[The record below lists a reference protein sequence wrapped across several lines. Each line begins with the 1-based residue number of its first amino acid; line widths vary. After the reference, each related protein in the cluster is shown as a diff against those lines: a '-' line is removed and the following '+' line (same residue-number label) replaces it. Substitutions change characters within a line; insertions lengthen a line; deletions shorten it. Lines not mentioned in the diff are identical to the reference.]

1 MSACTP
7 SSRSCSRPST
17 NDARMKR
24 VAQAQLLR
32 ELGEA
37 LGGDRVAVDRDERA
51 GRADPLA
58 EQARVAARAE
68 RAVHDGLTGLRV
80 EQLDRLAGQHRHV
93 GNGHVKQCCQG
104 MR

>member
-1 MSACTP
+1 MN
-7 SSRSCSRPST
+7 RVR
-17 NDARMKR
+17 ARE
-24 VAQAQLLR
+24 LGG

-51 GRADPLA
+51 GGADPLA

-68 RAVHDGLTGLRV
+68 RAVDDDLTGLRV

-93 GNGHVKQCCQG
+93 RNGHVKQCCQG